1 MAICKKCQQD
11 KPETEFYFKAA
22 GRLATSCKVCHNLQV
37 KEWQAVNKEK
47 VRGYVRA
54 SCKKAYDENPE
65 KHRDKSRVYREKN
78 PEKVKLSQWKSYRKK
93 QDNLDAKEK
102 ERRRRNAVKWRAQ
115 NIDKCRL
122 ALKVYRERYPH
133 KNSAK
138 EAKRRASKVRA
149 TPAWLTFIEL
159 AQIQEMYDLSI
170 AVSMQT
176 GIKHH
181 VDHIVP
187 LRGKLVTGL
196 HVPWNL
202 RIIPAHENLKKN
214 NKLVEI

>member
-1 MAICKKCQQD
+1 MPVCKKCQQD
-11 KPETEFYFKAA
+11 KPEVEFYFKAA
-22 GRLATSCKVCHNLQV
+22 GRLATSCKVCHNSQV
-37 KEWQAVNKEK
+37 KKWQEANKEK
-47 VRGYVRA
+47 VKGYIRA
-54 SCKKAYDENPE
+54 YCRKSYAQNPE
-65 KHRDKSRVYREKN
+65 KHRDKSRVYPEKN
-78 PEKVKLSQWKSYRKK
+78 LEKAMRTKWKSYRKK
-93 QDNLDAKEK
+93 QENLDEKEK
-102 ERRRRNAVKWRAQ
+102 SRRHRNAIKWRAE
-115 NIDKCRL
+115 NIEKCRL
-122 ALKVYRERYPH
+122 AVKTHRERHPYKH
-133 KNSAK
+133 NAK
-138 EAKRRASKVRA
+138 EAKRRAAKVRA

-187 LRGKLVTGL
+187 LRSKLVTGL